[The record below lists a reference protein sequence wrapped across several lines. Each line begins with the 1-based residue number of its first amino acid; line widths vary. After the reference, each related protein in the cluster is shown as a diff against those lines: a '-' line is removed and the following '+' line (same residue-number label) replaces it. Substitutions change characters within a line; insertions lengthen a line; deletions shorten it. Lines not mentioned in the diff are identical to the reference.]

1 MISAVGIAN
10 TNLKN
15 AAARVDKAVEKFA
28 TASKSAAGPA
38 VKDVIEFNSAGH
50 AFKASAKVAKMANQM
65 LGTLMDIKS

>member
-28 TASKSAAGPA
+28 TASKSAVGPA